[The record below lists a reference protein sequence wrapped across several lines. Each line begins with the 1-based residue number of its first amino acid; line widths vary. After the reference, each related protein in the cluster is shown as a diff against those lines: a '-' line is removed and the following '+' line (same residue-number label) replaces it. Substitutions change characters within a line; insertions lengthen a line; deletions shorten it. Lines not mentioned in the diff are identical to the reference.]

1 MAIIPNTTS
10 LLDPATINSPY
21 SYYSWMRA
29 EEPVHFDAKAGAWL
43 VSKYEDIA
51 QAVRMEALSSEF
63 GLAGAHREAWQNE
76 IDDMMRR
83 EGFGPHSSSDNFNV
97 DPPQHARRR
106 SLVDKAFTAQSVAK
120 MEQHVTQIVSGLMD
134 RFIDRGHADMVSEY
148 SIPISIYVIA
158 DLLGL
163 PRDRLDDYKR
173 WSDAAVVPFGRGIDR
188 EQAVEYARDMME
200 MHRFLNSHI
209 EDRRRR
215 PTGDL
220 ISGLVHAR
228 INDDESTALNLTELL
243 SGCVALLAAGNETTR
258 NGMSWGAY
266 LLARDPKLLQTL
278 RTSADQNAAL
288 QRFVEETLRLQPPVP
303 QLPRMAT
310 EDVEIGDV
318 KIPKGSFIYLCWA
331 SGNRDAEK
339 FQNADQFDLGRK
351 NLGAHLTF
359 GQGIHRCVGA
369 MLARM
374 EMKCAA
380 REIVNRLDDYRMTSS
395 GEPEIWGTFVFRGP
409 RSLPVTFKKRPR

>member
-163 PRDRLDDYKR
+163 PRDRLDDYK
-173 WSDAAVVPFGRGIDR
+173 
-188 EQAVEYARDMME
+188 
-200 MHRFLNSHI
+200 
-209 EDRRRR
+209 
-215 PTGDL
+215 
-220 ISGLVHAR
+220 
-228 INDDESTALNLTELL
+228 
-243 SGCVALLAAGNETTR
+243 
-258 NGMSWGAY
+258 
-266 LLARDPKLLQTL
+266 
-278 RTSADQNAAL
+278 
-288 QRFVEETLRLQPPVP
+288 
-303 QLPRMAT
+303 
-310 EDVEIGDV
+310 
-318 KIPKGSFIYLCWA
+318 
-331 SGNRDAEK
+331 
-339 FQNADQFDLGRK
+339 
-351 NLGAHLTF
+351 
-359 GQGIHRCVGA
+359 
-369 MLARM
+369 
-374 EMKCAA
+374 
-380 REIVNRLDDYRMTSS
+380 
-395 GEPEIWGTFVFRGP
+395 
-409 RSLPVTFKKRPR
+409 

>member
-1 MAIIPNTTS
+1 MATNLKTTS
-10 LLDPATINSPY
+10 LVDPATVNSPY
-21 SYYSWMRA
+21 PYYSWMRA

-43 VSKYEDIA
+43 ISKYEDIA
-51 QAVRMEALSSEF
+51 QAVRMESLSSEF
-63 GLAGAHREAWQNE
+63 GLAGAHREGWQNE

-120 MEQHVTQIVSGLMD
+120 MEQHVTQIVNGLMEK
-134 RFIDRGHADMVSEY
+134 FIDRGHADMVGEY

-173 WSDAAVVPFGRGIDR
+173 WSDAAVVPFGRGIGK
-188 EQAVEYARDMME
+188 EQAVKYARDMME

-209 EDRRRR
+209 EDRRSR
-215 PTGDL
+215 PTDDL

-228 INDDESTALNLTELL
+228 INGDESTALNLTELL

-266 LLARDPKLLQTL
+266 LLARDPKLLQAL
-278 RTSADQNAAL
+278 RTSADQNSAL

-310 EDVEIGDV
+310 QDVEIGGV

-351 NLGAHLTF
+351 NVGAHLTF

-380 REIVNRLDDYRMTSS
+380 REIVNRLDDYRMTSAD
-395 GEPEIWGTFVFRGP
+395 EPEIWGTFVFRGP
-409 RSLPVTFKKRPR
+409 RSLPVMFKKRPQ

>member
-1 MAIIPNTTS
+1 MATNLKTTS
-10 LLDPATINSPY
+10 LVDPATINSPY
-21 SYYSWMRA
+21 AYYSWMRA

-43 VSKYEDIA
+43 ISKYEDIA
-51 QAVRMEALSSEF
+51 QAVRMETLSSEF
-63 GLAGAHREAWQNE
+63 GLAGAHREGWQNE

-97 DPPQHARRR
+97 DPPKHARRR

-120 MEQHVTQIVSGLMD
+120 MEQHVTQIVNGVMEK
-134 RFIDRGHADMVSEY
+134 FINRGHADMVSEY

-173 WSDAAVVPFGRGIDR
+173 WSDAAVVPFGRGIGK
-188 EQAVEYARDMME
+188 EQAVKYARDMME

-209 EDRRRR
+209 EDRRSR
-215 PTGDL
+215 PTDDL

-266 LLARDPKLLQTL
+266 LLARDPNLLQAL
-278 RTSADQNAAL
+278 RTSADQNSAL
-288 QRFVEETLRLQPPVP
+288 QRFVEETLRFQPPVP

-310 EDVEIGDV
+310 EDVEIGGV

-380 REIVNRLDDYRMTSS
+380 REIVNRLDDYRMTSAD
-395 GEPEIWGTFVFRGP
+395 EPEIWGTFVFRGP
-409 RSLPVTFKKRPR
+409 RSLPVTFKK

>member
-1 MAIIPNTTS
+1 MGTNPNSDS
-10 LLDPATINSPY
+10 LVDPATINSPY
-21 SYYSWMRA
+21 AYYSWMRA

-43 VSKYEDIA
+43 ITKYEDIA
-51 QAVRMEALSSEF
+51 QAVRMDALSNEF
-63 GLAGAHREAWQNE
+63 GLAGAHREPWQNE

-83 EGFGPHSSSDNFNV
+83 EGFGPHSSADNFNV
-97 DPPQHARRR
+97 DPPEHARRR
-106 SLVDKAFTAQSVAK
+106 SLVDKAFTAQSIAK
-120 MEQHVTQIVSGLMD
+120 IEQHVTEIVRDVMD
-134 RFIDRGHADMVSEY
+134 KFIDRGQADMVSEY

-158 DLLGL
+158 DMLGL

-173 WSDAAVVPFGRGIDR
+173 WSDAAVVPFGRGIGK
-188 EQAVEYARDMME
+188 EEAVKYARDMME
-200 MHRFLNSHI
+200 MHRFLKLQI
-209 EDRRRR
+209 EDRRRS
-215 PTGDL
+215 PTDDL

-266 LLARDPKLLQTL
+266 LLASDPQLLQTL
-278 RTSADQNAAL
+278 RTSTDQNSAL
-288 QRFVEETLRLQPPVP
+288 QRFVEETLRIQPPVP

-310 EDVEIGDV
+310 QDVEIGGV

-331 SGNRDAEK
+331 SGNRDAGK
-339 FQNADQFDLGRK
+339 FQNADQFDLTRK

-380 REIVNRLDDYRMTSS
+380 REIVNRLDDYRTTSP
-395 GEPEIWGTFVFRGP
+395 GEPEVWGTFVFRGP
-409 RSLPVTFKKRPR
+409 RTLPVAFKKRAG